1 MKNYIKNKTALI
13 TGATSG
19 IGKQLALDL
28 SKMNLN
34 LILIGRDLKKL
45 QKLQNKILEKSK
57 IKVTI
62 ESIDV
67 RKKDVVDKKLKKIL
81 QKTSVDIL
89 INNAGLALGNE
100 KIDEGDIENWER
112 MIDTNI
118 KGLLYVSKVI
128 IPQMRQL
135 ETAHIINIGS
145 QAGKLTYPGGNVYC
159 ATKSAVKTLSE
170 AMNIDLLGTNV
181 KVTNIAPGATKTN
194 FSNVRFKGNKEKV
207 DLVYKGYE
215 PLRAKDISH
224 TIIHV
229 LNTPKN
235 VNIQYLDITPISQ
248 RNSYL
253 VHRKN

>member
-45 QKLQNKILEKSK
+45 QKLQNKILEKNK

-67 RKKDVVDKKLKKIL
+67 REKDVVNKKLKKIL

-128 IPQMRQL
+128 IPQM
-135 ETAHIINIGS
+135 
-145 QAGKLTYPGGNVYC
+145 K
-159 ATKSAVKTLSE
+159 
-170 AMNIDLLGTNV
+170 
-181 KVTNIAPGATKTN
+181 
-194 FSNVRFKGNKEKV
+194 
-207 DLVYKGYE
+207 
-215 PLRAKDISH
+215 
-224 TIIHV
+224 
-229 LNTPKN
+229 
-235 VNIQYLDITPISQ
+235 
-248 RNSYL
+248 
-253 VHRKN
+253 